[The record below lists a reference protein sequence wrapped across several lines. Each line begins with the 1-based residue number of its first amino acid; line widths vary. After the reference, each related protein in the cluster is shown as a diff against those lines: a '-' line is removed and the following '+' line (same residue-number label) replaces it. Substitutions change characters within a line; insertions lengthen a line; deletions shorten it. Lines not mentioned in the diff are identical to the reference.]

1 MLCLLR
7 CLRKLHLVGHF
18 RAWPAATGRSAP
30 PTHTAAGPILF
41 ACCLFFDGC
50 AVGIEMAQKDKV
62 DWLLHV
68 DTDEMIYPSGS
79 PAFSLQVRCR
89 ACPARSACLH
99 AL

>member
-1 MLCLLR
+1 M
-7 CLRKLHLVGHF
+7 
-18 RAWPAATGRSAP
+18 
-30 PTHTAAGPILF
+30 
-41 ACCLFFDGC
+41 
-50 AVGIEMAQKDKV
+50 GIEMAQKDKV